1 MRRLQFNFNFPMAV
15 ALLAAMLFLFSC
27 KKDFPRQA
35 AVLTESMDKP
45 TATAN
50 GKVIDI
56 GQTTINDHGFCWD
69 NTGAPNVDG
78 QKLALGKMGQTGNF
92 SGKIPGL
99 SPKTVYYLKAWVSS
113 ADGVE
118 YGDLISFVTPDLPTV
133 VLQVSGEITD
143 TSARCSADVISD
155 GGAPV
160 IARGVC
166 WNTAQTPDTN
176 NYVFRDSVHATGAF
190 NYTILGLSAG
200 TKYYTRAFAK
210 NIYGIRYSDETSF
223 TTAQSAMIPVV
234 TTVEISNIT
243 INSVTSGGNVTSDGG
258 ASVTVRGVCW
268 NTTPYPTIDQN
279 KTTDGS
285 ETGLFVS
292 SVTGLIAN
300 TTYYLRSYATN
311 SIGTGYGEEKSFTT
325 LPNPIIPTVITT
337 SVTNIT
343 TTSAT
348 SGGTVLA
355 DGGNGVTARGVC
367 WSAAPNP
374 TTSNTHTVDGVSL
387 GTFTSNIISL
397 VSGTKYFVRAYASN
411 SVGTAYGNEVS
422 FTAGQNVTAPTVTTT
437 EVINIA
443 QTTATCGGNVTA
455 DGGATVTARG
465 VCWSTSINPTTAN
478 SKTSDGSG
486 TGGYLSSM
494 TGLTAN
500 TTYHVRAYATNSAG
514 TSYGN
519 ERIFT
524 TLTEVTIPAVTTAP
538 VTNITN
544 NSSTSGGTVTND
556 GGASVTSRGVC
567 WSTANNPTIADPKT
581 NNGTGTGS
589 FISQISG
596 LLPNTFYRVRAY
608 ATNSAGTAYG
618 NQQTFSTL
626 QNPTLPIVSTT
637 PATNITDT
645 TATSGGT
652 VNSDGGSAVT
662 VRGVCYSVSP
672 NPTLAGS
679 HTTNGSG
686 VGTFASNLT
695 ALTPNTLY
703 YVKAYATNGVGTS
716 YGNEIT
722 FTTLTSGTLASVNTT
737 VASNITQT
745 TATSGGNVTS
755 EGGSSVTARGVCWS
769 IAANPTT
776 SNSHTTD
783 GSGTGSFVS
792 NLTGLTPGT
801 LYYYRAYATNSVG
814 TAYGIEVML
823 TTQSSVVTPT
833 VTTTAV
839 TGITQITATSGG
851 NVTASGGATVTAR
864 GVCWGTSSSPTISNS
879 HTIDGSGTGVFVS
892 SLTSLTPNTLYYVR
906 AYATNSV
913 GTAYGNEVTFTT
925 LPNPVLP
932 TVTTTTVTNITQT
945 TATSGGNVTSDGGA
959 TVTARGVC
967 WSTSS
972 NPTTTNSHTTDGSGT
987 GVFVS
992 SLSGLTANTLY
1003 YVRAYATNSVGTTYG
1018 NEVNFTTISF
1028 SIGQSFGGGIIF
1040 YIDGTGQHGLI
1051 SATTDQS
1058 TGAAWGCYGT
1068 SIPGTSTAIGTGQA
1082 NTTIIVNWCMETG
1095 IAARI
1100 CDNLVLNG
1108 YSDWFLPSKDELN
1121 EMYLHKAVIGGFVD
1135 SNYWSSSEA
1144 TDYIAWYQGFGSGG
1158 GNGYK
1163 FNNYAVRAVRA
1174 F

>member
-1 MRRLQFNFNFPMAV
+1 M
-15 ALLAAMLFLFSC
+15 
-27 KKDFPRQA
+27 
-35 AVLTESMDKP
+35 
-45 TATAN
+45 
-50 GKVIDI
+50 
-56 GQTTINDHGFCWD
+56 
-69 NTGAPNVDG
+69 
-78 QKLALGKMGQTGNF
+78 
-92 SGKIPGL
+92 
-99 SPKTVYYLKAWVSS
+99 
-113 ADGVE
+113 
-118 YGDLISFVTPDLPTV
+118 
-133 VLQVSGEITD
+133 
-143 TSARCSADVISD
+143 
-155 GGAPV
+155 
-160 IARGVC
+160 
-166 WNTAQTPDTN
+166 
-176 NYVFRDSVHATGAF
+176 
-190 NYTILGLSAG
+190 
-200 TKYYTRAFAK
+200 
-210 NIYGIRYSDETSF
+210 
-223 TTAQSAMIPVV
+223 
-234 TTVEISNIT
+234 
-243 INSVTSGGNVTSDGG
+243 
-258 ASVTVRGVCW
+258 
-268 NTTPYPTIDQN
+268 
-279 KTTDGS
+279 
-285 ETGLFVS
+285 
-292 SVTGLIAN
+292 
-300 TTYYLRSYATN
+300 
-311 SIGTGYGEEKSFTT
+311 
-325 LPNPIIPTVITT
+325 ITT

-348 SGGTVLA
+348 SGGTVLT
-355 DGGNGVTARGVC
+355 DGGTGVTARGVC

-374 TTSNTHTVDGVSL
+374 TTTNPHSLDGSGL
-387 GTFTSNIISL
+387 GPFVSNIISL
-397 VSGTKYFVRAYASN
+397 APGTKYYVRAYASN
-411 SVGTAYGNEVS
+411 GAGTAYGNEVS

-437 EVINIA
+437 EVNNIA

-519 ERIFT
+519 ERLFT

-567 WSTANNPTIADPKT
+567 WSIANNPTIADPKT

-637 PATNITDT
+637 SATNITDT

-662 VRGVCYSVSP
+662 MRGVCYSVSP
-672 NPTLAGS
+672 NPTLAS
-679 HTTNGSG
+679 AHTTNGSG
-686 VGTFASNLT
+686 VGTFVSNLT

-769 IAANPTT
+769 ITANPTT

-783 GSGTGSFVS
+783 GTGTGSFVS

-823 TTQSSVVTPT
+823 TTQSNVVTPT

-851 NVTASGGATVTAR
+851 NVTTSGGATVTAR
-864 GVCWGTSSSPTISNS
+864 GVCWGTSSNPTISNS

-892 SLTSLTPNTLYYVR
+892 SLTSLTPNTPYYVR

-913 GTAYGNEVTFTT
+913 GTAYGNELSFTT
-925 LPNPVLP
+925 LTWSCGSSITINHVTGSVAPVTK
-932 TVTTTTVTNITQT
+932 TVTYGTVTNIPGETSKCWITSNLGADHQ
-945 TATSGGNVTSDGGA
+945 ATSVDDATEASAGWYWQFNRNQGYKHDGTTRTPKTNWIGSISENSDWITSNDPCNIELGTTWRIPTYTEWYNVNNTGGWTSRVGPWNSGLKMHAAGRLSSIDGSLNDRGSDGYYWSSTQSDATGGWFLHFSNSNSYMISNNKATGFSVRCLQGA
-959 TVTARGVC
+959 VT
-967 WSTSS
+967 T
-972 NPTTTNSHTTDGSGT
+972 
-987 GVFVS
+987 
-992 SLSGLTANTLY
+992 
-1003 YVRAYATNSVGTTYG
+1003 
-1018 NEVNFTTISF
+1018 F
-1028 SIGQSFGGGIIF
+1028 SIGQSYGGGIIF

-1051 SATTDQS
+1051 SATSNQS
-1058 TGAAWGCYGT
+1058 TGAEWGCYLTTIGCYY
-1068 SIPGTSTAIGTGQA
+1068 TAIGKGQE
-1082 NTTIIVNWCMETG
+1082 NTTAIVNGCSTIG

-1100 CDNLVLNG
+1100 CNDLVLNG
-1108 YSDWFLPSKDELN
+1108 YNDWFLPSKDELN
-1121 EMYLHKAVIGGFVD
+1121 QMYTQKTIIGGFT
-1135 SNYWSSSEA
+1135 SNYYLSSSEWSA
-1144 TDYIAWYQGFGSGG
+1144 TAAWAQSF
-1158 GNGYK
+1158 GNGNQNDFYK
-1163 FNNYAVRAVRA
+1163 NSPAAVRAVRA